1 MKEQMTECY
10 SNLINVVNE
19 SNEKSMAEDV
29 KIHAEID
36 AIKGGM
42 LSVQGRAFKS
52 ECRRLLE
59 DSHTITLNE
68 YESILQEHITY
79 NNLGGNHEGDGL
91 FSMVQAKYKNQLK
104 VVPNIETDD

>member
-10 SNLINVVNE
+10 GNLINVVNE
-19 SNEKSMAEDV
+19 SNEKSMAEDA
-29 KIHAEID
+29 KIHEEID

-42 LSVQGRAFKS
+42 LSVQGRAFKA

-68 YESILQEHITY
+68 YESLLQEHITY

-104 VVPNIETDD
+104 VAPNIDTDD

>member
-1 MKEQMTECY
+1 
-10 SNLINVVNE
+10 
-19 SNEKSMAEDV
+19 
-29 KIHAEID
+29 
-36 AIKGGM
+36 M
-42 LSVQGRAFKS
+42 LSVQGRAFKA

-59 DSHTITLNE
+59 DSHSITLNE

-104 VVPNIETDD
+104 VAPNIDTDD